1 VPLYMR
7 VAAISDVGRVRKNN
21 EDSGYAGEHLI
32 VIADGVGGAAAGE
45 LASTVAVQAIR
56 RIDTA
61 PESDLLEILAG
72 AVHRANDRLGELVED
87 DPAVEGMGTTLTAAL
102 FDGEQIGLA
111 HIGDSRAYL
120 YRDDQLQQLTTD
132 HTWVQ
137 SMVDEGEITAEEA
150 RTHAHRNVILKV
162 LQGRIT
168 DEPDLSVHR
177 LQEGDRL
184 LLCSDGL
191 SDYVD
196 IERIE
201 RVMGLTKVEQI
212 AGELVQLALDA
223 GAPDNVSVVVAE
235 IIADKPDKITP
246 VTIGVAAE
254 HKGPLSRLRHRA
266 TRLKDTGEIPPIDAE
281 IAEEALR
288 YAPRAPLR
296 FRWLRR
302 LGYALLAVLLVLAAS
317 GAAYG
322 WTQRQYYVASSDGKV
337 AIYKGIQAQVPG
349 LTLSHVYERKSLL
362 LSQLSTYRRDQVRDG
377 LQADSL
383 GDARNIVDNLQSFAD
398 KCADL
403 ASQPTTPTKTTKTHT
418 TKQTKQTRRTRST
431 RRPSSGRTPTAGAK
445 PRTRASQTPR
455 PTKSTPP
462 TRTTPDTAPPA
473 PGNDDTSSECA
484 GASPLTDQTGTPP
497 ITETPETR
505 SAGVTSP

>member
-21 EDSGYAGEHLI
+21 EDSGYAGEHLV

-45 LASTVAVQAIR
+45 LASTVAVQTIR

-102 FDGEQIGLA
+102 FDGERIGLA

-120 YRDDQLQQLTTD
+120 YRDDELQQLTTD

-162 LQGRIT
+162 LQGRTT

-177 LQEGDRL
+177 LQAGDRL

-201 RVMGLTKVEQI
+201 RVMGLTTVEQI

-235 IIADKPDKITP
+235 IIADKPDKVTP

-281 IAEEALR
+281 IAEEARR

-302 LGYALLAVLLVLAAS
+302 LGYAVLALLLVLAAS

-322 WTQRQYYVASSDGKV
+322 WTQHQYYVASSDGKV
-337 AIYKGIQAQVPG
+337 AIYKGIQAHVPG
-349 LTLSHVYERKSLL
+349 LTLSHVYERKALL
-362 LSQLSTYRRDQVRDG
+362 LSQLSTYRRDQVRAG

-398 KCADL
+398 NCAEL
-403 ASQPTTPTKTTKTHT
+403 ASQPTTPTKTTKTRA

-431 RRPSSGRTPTAGAK
+431 RRPSSGRTTTAGTK
-445 PRTRASQTPR
+445 PRTNASQTPR
-455 PTKSTPP
+455 PTRSSPQ
-462 TRTTPDTAPPA
+462 TRTTPDTAA
-473 PGNDDTSSECA
+473 PGNGDTSSECA
-484 GASPLTDQTGTPP
+484 GAAPLTDQTGAPT
-497 ITETPETR
+497 TTTAETPST
-505 SAGVTSP
+505 GVTSP